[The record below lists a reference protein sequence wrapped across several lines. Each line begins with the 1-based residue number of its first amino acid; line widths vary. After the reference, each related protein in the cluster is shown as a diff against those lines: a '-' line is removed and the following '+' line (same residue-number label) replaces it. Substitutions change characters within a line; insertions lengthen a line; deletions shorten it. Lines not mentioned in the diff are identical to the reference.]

1 MSRGHIVVVSGDL
14 VTTSLAGNA
23 GFAFGDEEARIS
35 AFGKFWQIHKAE
47 GFSAEFLE
55 AAEGSDLLA
64 QILDA
69 RGITSAAEAK
79 TFLDTDL
86 YTPTGPMELPDVDKA
101 IVRITEAIEKGQR
114 ITVYGDYDVDGVTGT
129 SVLLTVL
136 RKLGA
141 QVDFYIPNRAGEG
154 YGLNLKA
161 VSILASKQRTKL
173 IISCDCGVSN
183 FAEIQ
188 FAKSLGVDTVVLDH
202 HTMPEMLP
210 PAVGI
215 VHPKRLPED
224 HPLFHLPGVGV
235 AYKVCEALLIDR
247 GMPEEVPLLLDYV
260 TLGMIADLV
269 PLIREN
275 RYLVKVGLPVL
286 VNSARPGIQA
296 LLAQVKKSD
305 DTDLVGFGLAPRINA
320 VGRLADAKIAVD
332 LLTTED
338 EEYAD
343 KLARQL
349 QTDNLRRQELCEE
362 IFAKA
367 EMLISRK
374 LDLERDKCIAI
385 YDEGWHH
392 GVVGIV
398 ASRLVEKY
406 HRPVFIGELDPSEG
420 IVKGSARS
428 IDAIDL
434 YEVLKHNDH
443 LLAKYGGHKM
453 AAGFTVD
460 AEKAEAL
467 CRGLTDTCN
476 RMLIDK
482 PLQATVKID
491 MQVQPGA
498 VTEQMAKQLT
508 KLAPFGMW
516 NKKPTLCMKALT
528 CVGTRVLGK
537 DGKHHRVMLEDPQTH
552 TTFESVMWNTRGIV
566 PTERQIVDAVFTPEI
581 NVFNNRE
588 RLQLVLCD
596 WRDSQSIVFAPA
608 PKSAL
613 VPDAV
618 PQKKQAGFE
627 DYAPPR
633 PNVVAEAVSSNAN
646 SGKPMATSPNSFG
659 AASSTPSG
667 AVSTSSSETMS
678 VASSGSNSVNS
689 SEAVSMAPSGSKSAS
704 SSESMSGSVSESKLA
719 DNASAGASAPD
730 PETIASNRDFSSYST
745 KLIWKDLRNHTKA
758 ADILVKAVEKLGG
771 NVAIFAES
779 SPKQLAFQFV
789 DRIVVGQ
796 KQHLIIW
803 QLPPSSIVFQELLA
817 SSGAQNVY
825 LVGVPEDDDAY
836 EPNSFLKKLY
846 GLVKY
851 AVNKKDGQV
860 EGEKLAAVLAS
871 TKMSVALGLTILK
884 KVNLIDWFS
893 EAGFINLDLLGPA
906 TGNAEELPEFKQLV
920 LSLKAAKEFRDWCL
934 SASMKEVQLALMPN
948 QIGLGSQADELELL
962 QSDDEE
968 EMEQRNEYPIGQEQV
983 GEVKPSA

>member
-1 MSRGHIVVVSGDL
+1 M
-14 VTTSLAGNA
+14 TTSLAGTT
-23 GFAFGDEEARIS
+23 GFAGGDEEARIS
-35 AFGKFWQIHKAE
+35 ALGKFWQIHPKPQ
-47 GFSAEFLE
+47 FTPDFID
-55 AAEGSDLLA
+55 AADGSTLLA
-64 QILDA
+64 QILNA
-69 RGITSAAEAK
+69 RGVLQAEEAK
-79 TFLDTDL
+79 TFLNTDL
-86 YTPTGPMELPDVDKA
+86 YTATGPMELPDVDKA
-101 IVRITEAIEKGQR
+101 VIRISEAIGKGQR
-114 ITVYGDYDVDGVTGT
+114 ITIYGDYDVDGVTGT

-141 QVDFYIPNRAGEG
+141 EVDFYIPNRASEG

-161 VSILASKQRTKL
+161 VSILASKHRTKL

-188 FAKSLGVDTVVLDH
+188 FAKSLGVDTLVLDH

-215 VHPKRLPED
+215 VHPKRLHEE

-235 AYKVCEALLIDR
+235 AYKVCEALLLDK
-247 GMPEEVPLLLDYV
+247 GMPEEIPLLLDYV

-275 RYLVKVGLPVL
+275 RYLVKIGLPVL

-320 VGRLADAKIAVD
+320 VGRLADAKIAVE

-338 EEYAD
+338 EDYAD

-362 IFAKA
+362 IYAKA
-367 EMLISRK
+367 EMMISKK

-385 YDEGWHH
+385 YDQGWHH

-406 HRPVFIGELDPSEG
+406 NRPVFIGELDPAEG
-420 IVKGSARS
+420 TVKGSARS

-443 LLAKYGGHKM
+443 LLTKYGGHKM
-453 AAGFTVD
+453 AAGFTVE

-482 PLQATVKID
+482 PLKATVKID
-491 MQVQPGA
+491 IQVEPA
-498 VTEQMAKQLT
+498 IVNEQMAKHLT

-516 NKKPTLCMKALT
+516 NKKPTLCMKSVT
-528 CVGTRVLGK
+528 CVSTRILGK
-537 DGKHHRVMLEDPQTH
+537 DGKHHRVTLEDTQSN
-552 TTFESVMWNTRGIV
+552 TTFECVMWNTRGNV
-566 PTERQIVDAVFTPEI
+566 PADRQVVDAVFTPEI
-581 NVFNNRE
+581 NMFNNRE
-588 RLQLVLCD
+588 RLQLVLSD
-596 WRDSQSIVFAPA
+596 WRDSQTMVFAPA
-608 PKSAL
+608 PQAA
-613 VPDAV
+613 VIPTAV
-618 PQKKQAGFE
+618 PMKKVVGIA
-627 DYAPPR
+627 DYAPSK
-633 PNVVAEAVSSNAN
+633 PNVVAEA
-646 SGKPMATSPNSFG
+646 
-659 AASSTPSG
+659 
-667 AVSTSSSETMS
+667 
-678 VASSGSNSVNS
+678 
-689 SEAVSMAPSGSKSAS
+689 
-704 SSESMSGSVSESKLA
+704 
-719 DNASAGASAPD
+719 
-730 PETIASNRDFSSYST
+730 IASVDFAPASEDFTPGRDFSSQSS
-745 KLIWKDLRNHTKA
+745 KLVWKDLRNHAKA
-758 ADILVKAVEKLGG
+758 AEILAKAVEKLGN
-771 NVAIFAES
+771 NVSIFAEN
-779 SPKQLAFQFV
+779 SPKQAPFEFV
-789 DRIVVGQ
+789 DRMTVGL
-796 KQHLIIW
+796 KQHLIVW
-803 QLPPSSIVFQELLA
+803 QTPPSNIVFQELLT
-817 SSGAQNVY
+817 SSGAQTIY
-825 LVGVPEDDDAY
+825 LVSVPESEDAY
-836 EPNSFLKKLY
+836 DSSAFLKKLF

-860 EGEKLAAVLAS
+860 EGEKLASVLGA

-893 EAGFINLDLLGPA
+893 ESGFINLDLLGPA

-920 LSLKAAKEFRDWCL
+920 LSLKAAKEFKDWCS
-934 SASMKEVQLALMPN
+934 SASLKEIQLAVMPN
-948 QIGLGSQADELELL
+948 HIGLGSQADALEIL

-968 EMEQRNEYPIGQEQV
+968 EMEQANEYPSGQEQV

>member
-1 MSRGHIVVVSGDL
+1 MSMRHIVLLSGDL
-14 VTTSLAGNA
+14 VTTSLANTA
-23 GFAFGDEEARIS
+23 GFAGGDEQARLS
-35 AFGKFWQIHKAE
+35 AFGKFWQIHPNSQ
-47 GFSAEFLE
+47 FTPDFIE
-55 AAEGSDLLA
+55 AADGSTLLA
-64 QILDA
+64 QILHA
-69 RGITSAAEAK
+69 RGVLQTEEAK
-79 TFLDTDL
+79 TFLNTDL
-86 YTPTGPMELPDVDKA
+86 YTATDPMELPDVDKA
-101 IVRITEAIEKGQR
+101 VVRISEAIGKGQH

-141 QVDFYIPNRAGEG
+141 NVDFYIPNRASEG

-161 VSILASKQRTKL
+161 VSILASKHRTKL

-188 FAKSLGVDTVVLDH
+188 FAKSLGVDTLVLDH

-215 VHPKRLPED
+215 VHPKRLHEE

-235 AYKVCEALLIDR
+235 AYKVCEALLIDKN
-247 GMPEEVPLLLDYV
+247 MPEEVPLLLDYV

-275 RYLVKVGLPVL
+275 RYLVKIGLPVL

-338 EEYAD
+338 EDYAD

-362 IFAKA
+362 IYTKA
-367 EMLISRK
+367 ELMISKK
-374 LDLERDKCIAI
+374 LDLDQDKCIAI

-406 HRPVFIGELDPSEG
+406 NRPVFIGELDPVDG

-434 YEVLKHNDH
+434 YEVLKNNDH

-453 AAGFTVD
+453 AAGFTVE
-460 AEKAEAL
+460 AGKAEAL

-482 PLQATVKID
+482 PLKATVKID
-491 MQVQPGA
+491 IEVDSA
-498 VTEQMAKQLT
+498 TVNEQMAKLLT

-516 NKKPTLCMKALT
+516 NKKPTLCMKSVT
-528 CVGTRVLGK
+528 CVGTRILGK
-537 DGKHHRVMLEDPQTH
+537 DGKHHRVMLEDTVSH
-552 TTFESVMWNTRGIV
+552 TTFECVMWNTRGNV
-566 PTERQIVDAVFTPEI
+566 PMDRQVVDAVFTPEI

-588 RLQLVLCD
+588 RLQLILSD
-596 WRDSQSIVFAPA
+596 WRDSKAMVFAPPPKPAAA
-608 PKSAL
+608 PNTVPTQKSVGIA
-613 VPDAV
+613 DYS
-618 PQKKQAGFE
+618 PQKQ
-627 DYAPPR
+627 
-633 PNVVAEAVSSNAN
+633 NVVAEATANGSAGFSRQGTPVST
-646 SGKPMATSPNSFG
+646 GATSM
-659 AASSTPSG
+659 ASPSGSTPSTSTP
-667 AVSTSSSETMS
+667 STST
-678 VASSGSNSVNS
+678 
-689 SEAVSMAPSGSKSAS
+689 PSTLTSTTSTPSTLTPSTSTTSARTT
-704 SSESMSGSVSESKLA
+704 SESAL
-719 DNASAGASAPD
+719 
-730 PETIASNRDFSSYST
+730 PEDFTPNRDFTAQSS
-745 KLIWKDLRNHTKA
+745 KLVWKDLRNHVKA
-758 ADILVKAVEKLGG
+758 VEILSKAVEKLGN
-771 NVAIFAES
+771 NVSIFAEN
-779 SPKQLAFQFV
+779 SPKQLAFEFV
-789 DRIVVGQ
+789 DRMTVGR
-796 KQHLIIW
+796 KQHLIVW
-803 QLPPSSIVFQELLA
+803 QTPPSSIVFQELLTT
-817 SSGAQNVY
+817 SGAQTIY
-825 LVGVPEDDDAY
+825 LVSVPESEDAY
-836 EPNSFLKKLY
+836 DSSAFLKKLF
-846 GLVKY
+846 GLVKF

-860 EGEKLAAVLAS
+860 EGEKLASVLGA

-920 LSLKAAKEFRDWCL
+920 LSLKAAKEFKDWCS
-934 SASMKEVQLALMPN
+934 SASLKEIQLAVMPN
-948 QIGLGSQADELELL
+948 HIGLGSQADALESF

-968 EMEQRNEYPIGQEQV
+968 EMEQANEYPSGQEQV

>member
-1 MSRGHIVVVSGDL
+1 MSCGHIDVVSGDL
-14 VTTSLAGNA
+14 VTTSLASNA
-23 GFAFGDEEARIS
+23 GFAFGDEKARLS
-35 AFGKFWQIHKAE
+35 ALGKFWQIHEAGE
-47 GFSAEFLE
+47 ISAEFLD
-55 AAEGSDLLA
+55 AAEGSPLLA
-64 QILDA
+64 QILHA
-69 RGITSAAEAK
+69 RGVAEPGEVK
-79 TFLDTDL
+79 TFLNTDV
-86 YTPTGPMELPDVDKA
+86 YTATGPMELPDVDKA
-101 IVRITEAIEKGQR
+101 IIRITEAIEKGQR

-141 QVDFYIPNRAGEG
+141 EVDFYIPNRAGEG

-161 VSILASKQRTKL
+161 VSILASKHRTKL

-188 FAKSLGVDTVVLDH
+188 FAKSLGVDTLVLDH
-202 HTMPEMLP
+202 HSMPEMLP

-247 GMPEEVPLLLDYV
+247 GMPDEVPLLLDYV

-275 RYLVKVGLPVL
+275 RYLVKVGLPIL

-320 VGRLADAKIAVD
+320 VGRLADAKIAVE

-338 EEYAD
+338 EDYAD

-362 IFAKA
+362 IFTRA
-367 EMLISRK
+367 ELLISRK
-374 LDLERDKCIAI
+374 IDLERDKCIAI

-406 HRPVFIGELDPSEG
+406 HRPVFIGELDPGEG

-434 YEVLKHNDH
+434 YEVLKNNDH
-443 LLAKYGGHKM
+443 LLTKYGGHKM
-453 AAGFTVD
+453 AAGFTVE
-460 AEKAEAL
+460 AGKAEAL

-476 RMLIDK
+476 RMLVDK

-491 MQVQPGA
+491 MQVQPSS
-498 VTEQMAKQLT
+498 VTEQMAKLLT

-516 NKKPTLCMKALT
+516 NKKPTLCMKSLV

-537 DGKHHRVMLEDPQTH
+537 DGKHHRVMLEDSETH
-552 TTFESVMWNTRGIV
+552 NTFECVMWNTRGIV
-566 PTERQIVDAVFTPEI
+566 PVERQVVDAVFTPEI

-596 WRDSQSIVFAPA
+596 WRDSQSMVFAPA
-608 PKSAL
+608 AKT
-613 VPDAV
+613 AV
-618 PQKKQAGFE
+618 VSNTTPVKDTSGVTESLEAK
-627 DYAPPR
+627 
-633 PNVVAEAVSSNAN
+633 PNVVAESLLAEDFTLPAGIAKVAAQK
-646 SGKPMATSPNSFG
+646 GG
-659 AASSTPSG
+659 AADNEQIG
-667 AVSTSSSETMS
+667 A
-678 VASSGSNSVNS
+678 
-689 SEAVSMAPSGSKSAS
+689 
-704 SSESMSGSVSESKLA
+704 
-719 DNASAGASAPD
+719 
-730 PETIASNRDFSSYST
+730 RDFSSYST
-745 KLIWKDLRNHTKA
+745 KLVWKDLRNHTKA
-758 ADILVKAVEKLGG
+758 PDILAKAMEKLGS
-771 NVAIFAES
+771 NVSIFAES

-789 DRIVVGQ
+789 DRITVGR
-796 KQHLIIW
+796 KQHLIVW
-803 QLPPSSIVFQELLA
+803 QIPPSNVVFQELLA
-817 SSGAQNVY
+817 SSGAQNIY
-825 LVGVPEDDDAY
+825 LVGAPEDEDVY
-836 EPNSFLKKLY
+836 EPNVFLKKLY

-884 KVNLIDWFS
+884 KVNLIDWFA
-893 EAGFINLDLLGPA
+893 EAGFINLDLVGSA

-920 LSLKAAKEFRDWCL
+920 LSLKAAKEFRDWCS
-934 SASMKEVQLALMPN
+934 SASLKEVQLAVMPN
-948 QIGLGSQADELELL
+948 QIGLGSQADALELL
-962 QSDDEE
+962 QSDDED
-968 EMEQRNEYPIGQEQV
+968 EMEHTNEYPIGQEQV
-983 GEVKPSA
+983 G

>member
-1 MSRGHIVVVSGDL
+1 MGCVSGDP
-14 VTTSLAGNA
+14 VTTSLASSA
-23 GFAFGDEEARIS
+23 GFAFGDEKSRLS
-35 AFGKFWQIHKAE
+35 ASGKFWQVHEASEIN
-47 GFSAEFLE
+47 AEFLE
-55 AAEGSDLLA
+55 AADGSPLLA
-64 QILDA
+64 HILNA
-69 RGITSAAEAK
+69 RGVVSHEEAK
-79 TFLDTDL
+79 SFLNTDL
-86 YTPTGPMELPDVDKA
+86 YTATGPMELPDVDRA
-101 IVRITEAIEKGQR
+101 VVRITEAIEKGQR

-141 QVDFYIPNRAGEG
+141 EVDFYIPNRAGEG

-161 VSILASKQRTKL
+161 VSILASKHRTKL

-188 FAKSLGVDTVVLDH
+188 FAKSLGVDTLVLDH
-202 HTMPEMLP
+202 HSMPEMLP

-247 GMPEEVPLLLDYV
+247 GMPDEVPLLLDYV

-275 RYLVKVGLPVL
+275 RYLVKIGLPIL

-362 IFAKA
+362 IFTKA
-367 EMLISRK
+367 ELFISRK

-406 HRPVFIGELDPSEG
+406 HRPVFIGELDPAEG

-434 YEVLKHNDH
+434 YEVLKNNDH
-443 LLAKYGGHKM
+443 LLSKYGGHKM
-453 AAGFTVD
+453 AAGFTVE
-460 AEKAEAL
+460 AGKAEAL

-491 MQVQPGA
+491 IEVQPST
-498 VTEQMAKQLT
+498 VNEQLAKLLT

-516 NKKPTLCMKALT
+516 NKKPTLCMKALV
-528 CVGTRVLGK
+528 CSGTRVLGK
-537 DGKHHRVMLEDPQTH
+537 DGKHHRVMLEDTQTH
-552 TTFESVMWNTRGIV
+552 TTFECVMWNTRGIV
-566 PTERQIVDAVFTPEI
+566 PTDRQVVDAVFTPEI

-596 WRDSQSIVFAPA
+596 WRDSHAITLSSAPHVSSSLSSASASPTSPSSTSA
-608 PKSAL
+608 PSAQIPNVVSL
-613 VPDAV
+613 DLPTVARESSPA
-618 PQKKQAGFE
+618 K
-627 DYAPPR
+627 
-633 PNVVAEAVSSNAN
+633 PNVVAEAL
-646 SGKPMATSPNSFG
+646 
-659 AASSTPSG
+659 G
-667 AVSTSSSETMS
+667 AVDFTPE
-678 VASSGSNSVNS
+678 
-689 SEAVSMAPSGSKSAS
+689 SA
-704 SSESMSGSVSESKLA
+704 
-719 DNASAGASAPD
+719 
-730 PETIASNRDFSSYST
+730 RDFSAHSS
-745 KLIWKDLRNHTKA
+745 KLVWKDLRGHTKA
-758 ADILVKAVEKLGG
+758 ADILAKAVEKLGS
-771 NVAIFAES
+771 NVSIFAES

-789 DRIVVGQ
+789 DRMTVGR
-796 KQHLIIW
+796 KQHLIVW
-803 QLPPSSIVFQELLA
+803 QIPPSNVVFQELLA
-817 SSGAQNVY
+817 SSGAQNIY
-825 LVGVPEDDDAY
+825 LVGVPEDEDAY
-836 EPNSFLKKLY
+836 EPNVFLKKLY

-860 EGEKLAAVLAS
+860 EGEKLASVLAS

-893 EAGFINLDLLGPA
+893 ESGFINLDLLGPA
-906 TGNAEELPEFKQLV
+906 TGNAEELPEFKQLL

-934 SASMKEVQLALMPN
+934 SASLKEVQLAVVPN
-948 QIGLGSQADELELL
+948 QIGLGSQADALELL

-968 EMEQRNEYPIGQEQV
+968 EMEQTNEYPLGQDHPGQ
-983 GEVKPSA
+983 VKPTA

>member
-1 MSRGHIVVVSGDL
+1 MTISVANSA
-14 VTTSLAGNA
+14 S
-23 GFAFGDEEARIS
+23 FAEGDEQARLS
-35 AFGKFWQIHKAE
+35 ALGKFWQFQAAPDFE
-47 GFSAEFLE
+47 PGFVD
-55 AAEGSDLLA
+55 AADGSELLA
-64 QILDA
+64 HILNA
-69 RGITSAAEAK
+69 RGVAKTDEAK
-79 TFLDTDL
+79 SFLNTEL
-86 YTPTGPMELPDVDKA
+86 YQPTSPMELPDVDKA
-101 IVRITEAIEKGQR
+101 VMRITEAIAKGQR

-141 QVDFYIPNRAGEG
+141 VVDFYIPNRAGEG

-161 VSILASKQRTKL
+161 VSILASKHRTKL

-188 FAKSLGVDTVVLDH
+188 FAKSLGVDTLVLDH

-215 VHPKRLPED
+215 VHPKRLHEE

-235 AYKVCEALLIDR
+235 AYKVCEALLIDK

-275 RYLVKVGLPVL
+275 RYLVKIGLPVL

-320 VGRLADAKIAVD
+320 VGRLADARIAVE
-332 LLTTED
+332 LLTTPD
-338 EEYAD
+338 EEVAD

-362 IFAKA
+362 IYAKA
-367 EMLISRK
+367 EVMIATR
-374 LDLERDKCIAI
+374 LDMERDRCIAI

-406 HRPVFIGELDPSEG
+406 HRPVFIGELDRSEG

-434 YEVLKHNDH
+434 YQVLKHNDH
-443 LLAKYGGHKM
+443 LLVKFGGHKM

-460 AEKAEAL
+460 ADKADAL

-476 RMLIDK
+476 RLLIDT
-482 PLQATVKID
+482 PLKATIKID
-491 MQVQPGA
+491 VQVAPSS
-498 VTEQMAKQLT
+498 VNEQMAKLLT

-516 NKKPTLCMKALT
+516 NKKPTLCMRSLS
-528 CVGTRVLGK
+528 CLSTRVLGK
-537 DGKHHRVMLEDPQTH
+537 DGKHHRVMLEDPQSGMN
-552 TTFESVMWNTRGIV
+552 FECVMWNTRGNV
-566 PTERQIVDAVFTPEI
+566 PADKQIIDAVFTPEI
-581 NVFNNRE
+581 NAFNNKE
-588 RLQLVLCD
+588 RLQLVLSD
-596 WRDSQSIVFAPA
+596 WRDSNTRVFAPA
-608 PKSAL
+608 PLSVSA
-613 VPDAV
+613 PSAV
-618 PQKKQAGFE
+618 PVKKTMGIADFVPQSGLAAGL
-627 DYAPPR
+627 
-633 PNVVAEAVSSNAN
+633 
-646 SGKPMATSPNSFG
+646 G
-659 AASSTPSG
+659 AASRAGLNSGPQPGSG
-667 AVSTSSSETMS
+667 ARPQLEPGAPQSGPDPGPQSSPGAGPQSE
-678 VASSGSNSVNS
+678 VNASSRNDSPTATGAGLSLPDTSP
-689 SEAVSMAPSGSKSAS
+689 AATQDRAS
-704 SSESMSGSVSESKLA
+704 S
-719 DNASAGASAPD
+719 DFTP
-730 PETIASNRDFSSYST
+730 PRDFSATSS
-745 KLIWKDLRNHTKA
+745 KLIWKDLRNHSKA
-758 ADILVKAVEKLGG
+758 AEILAKAIEKLGA
-771 NVAIFAES
+771 NVSIFAEN
-779 SPKQLAFQFV
+779 SPRQAAFEFV
-789 DRIVVGQ
+789 DRMTVGR
-796 KQHLIIW
+796 KQHLIVW
-803 QLPPSSIVFQELLA
+803 QTPPSSMVFQELL
-817 SSGAQNVY
+817 SQSGAQTIY
-825 LVGVPEDDDAY
+825 LVGISENDDSFD
-836 EPNSFLKKLY
+836 SSLFLKKLF

-851 AVNKKDGQV
+851 AVNKKDGQAH
-860 EGEKLAAVLAS
+860 GEKLAAVLGS

-893 EAGFINLDLLGPA
+893 EDGFINLDLLGPA

-920 LSLKAAKEFRDWCL
+920 LSLKAAKEFKEWCS
-934 SASMKEVQLALMPN
+934 SASLKEIQLAVMPN
-948 QIGLGSQADELELL
+948 HIGLGSQADALELL

-968 EMEQRNEYPIGQEQV
+968 EMEQSNEYPSGQEQIGTV
-983 GEVKPSA
+983 RPSA

>member
-1 MSRGHIVVVSGDL
+1 M
-14 VTTSLAGNA
+14 TTSLAGTA
-23 GFAFGDEEARIS
+23 GFAGGDEQARLS
-35 AFGKFWQIHKAE
+35 ALGKFWQIYPTSQ
-47 GFSAEFLE
+47 FTPDFID
-55 AAEGSDLLA
+55 AADGSTLLA
-64 QILDA
+64 QILHA
-69 RGITSAAEAK
+69 RGVLQAEEAK
-79 TFLDTDL
+79 TFLNTDL
-86 YTPTGPMELPDVDKA
+86 YTATGPMELPDVDKA
-101 IVRITEAIEKGQR
+101 VVRISEAIGKGQH

-129 SVLLTVL
+129 SVLVTVL

-141 QVDFYIPNRAGEG
+141 DVDFYIPNRATEG
-154 YGLNLKA
+154 YGLNIKA
-161 VSILASKQRTKL
+161 VSILASKHRTKL

-183 FAEIQ
+183 FAEIKL
-188 FAKSLGVDTVVLDH
+188 AKSLGVDTLVLDH

-215 VHPKRLPED
+215 VHPKRLHEE

-235 AYKVCEALLIDR
+235 AYKVCEALLIDKN
-247 GMPEEVPLLLDYV
+247 MPEEVPSLLDYV

-275 RYLVKVGLPVL
+275 RYLVKIGLPIL
-286 VNSARPGIQA
+286 INSARPGIQA

-338 EEYAD
+338 EDYAD

-362 IFAKA
+362 IYSKA
-367 EMLISRK
+367 ESMISRK
-374 LDLERDKCIAI
+374 LDLDQDKCIAI

-406 HRPVFIGELDPSEG
+406 NRPVFIGELDPVEG

-453 AAGFTVD
+453 AAGFAVEAD
-460 AEKAEAL
+460 KAEAL

-482 PLQATVKID
+482 PLKATVKID
-491 MQVQPGA
+491 IEVEPA
-498 VTEQMAKQLT
+498 TVNEQMAKLLT

-516 NKKPTLCMKALT
+516 NKKPTLCMKSVT
-528 CVGTRVLGK
+528 CVATRILGK
-537 DGKHHRVMLEDPQTH
+537 DGKHHRVTLEDTQTNK
-552 TTFESVMWNTRGIV
+552 TFECVMWNTRGNV
-566 PTERQIVDAVFTPEI
+566 PNDRQVIDAVFTPEI

-588 RLQLVLCD
+588 RLQLVLSD
-596 WRDSQSIVFAPA
+596 WRDSNTMV
-608 PKSAL
+608 
-613 VPDAV
+613 
-618 PQKKQAGFE
+618 
-627 DYAPPR
+627 YAPPPQIKAIPNAIPTR
-633 PNVVAEAVSSNAN
+633 KTTGISDYTPSKVNVVAEAPAGETASEESSIQ
-646 SGKPMATSPNSFG
+646 G
-659 AASSTPSG
+659 
-667 AVSTSSSETMS
+667 TSSATT
-678 VASSGSNSVNS
+678 
-689 SEAVSMAPSGSKSAS
+689 
-704 SSESMSGSVSESKLA
+704 
-719 DNASAGASAPD
+719 SAPTKT
-730 PETIASNRDFSSYST
+730 PEDFTPNRDFTSQSS
-745 KLIWKDLRNHTKA
+745 KLVWKDLRNHVKA
-758 ADILVKAVEKLGG
+758 VEILSKAVEKLGT
-771 NVAIFAES
+771 NVSIFAEN
-779 SPKQLAFQFV
+779 SPKQLAFEFV
-789 DRIVVGQ
+789 DRMTVGR
-796 KQHLIIW
+796 KQHLIVW
-803 QLPPSSIVFQELLA
+803 QTPPSNIVFQELLVT
-817 SSGAQNVY
+817 SGAQTIY
-825 LVGVPEDDDAY
+825 LVSVPESEDAY
-836 EPNSFLKKLY
+836 DSNVFLKKLF
-846 GLVKY
+846 GLVKF

-860 EGEKLAAVLAS
+860 EGEKLASVLGV

-920 LSLKAAKEFRDWCL
+920 LSLKAAKEFKDWCS
-934 SASMKEVQLALMPN
+934 SASLKEIQLAVMPN
-948 QIGLGSQADELELL
+948 HIGLGSQADALESF

-968 EMEQRNEYPIGQEQV
+968 EMEQTNEYPSGQEQV

>member
-1 MSRGHIVVVSGDL
+1 MSRGHIIVVSGEL

-23 GFAFGDEEARIS
+23 GFASGDEEARLS

-47 GFSAEFLE
+47 GFSPEFL
-55 AAEGSDLLA
+55 AAADGSDLLA
-64 QILDA
+64 HILQA
-69 RGITSAAEAK
+69 RGITSSEEAK

-86 YTPTGPMELPDVDKA
+86 YPSTGPMELPDVDRA

-161 VSILASKQRTKL
+161 VSILASKHRTKL

-188 FAKSLGVDTVVLDH
+188 FAKSLGVDTLVLDH

-247 GMPEEVPLLLDYV
+247 GLPEEVPLLLDYV

-275 RYLVKVGLPVL
+275 RYLVKIGLPVL

-443 LLAKYGGHKM
+443 FLAKYGGHKM
-453 AAGFTVD
+453 AAGFTVE

-491 MQVQPGA
+491 MQVPPTA
-498 VTEQMAKQLT
+498 VTEQMAKQLAR
-508 KLAPFGMW
+508 LAPFGMW
-516 NKKPTLCMKALT
+516 NKKPTLCMKALI

-566 PTERQIVDAVFTPEI
+566 PVERQVVDAVFTPEI

-588 RLQLVLCD
+588 RLQLILCD
-596 WRDSQSIVFAPA
+596 WRDSQSMVFAPA

-613 VPDAV
+613 IPDAV
-618 PQKKQAGFE
+618 AAKKTPGFE

-633 PNVVAEAVSSNAN
+633 ADATRLNAAPPSSAAGLDAAPRATPAPGLNAAASRPNVVAEA
-646 SGKPMATSPNSFG
+646 
-659 AASSTPSG
+659 ASSSGTFARPVESQAISTESVPSSK
-667 AVSTSSSETMS
+667 VS
-678 VASSGSNSVNS
+678 SSGSVTQGQEGTPS
-689 SEAVSMAPSGSKSAS
+689 S
-704 SSESMSGSVSESKLA
+704 
-719 DNASAGASAPD
+719 
-730 PETIASNRDFSSYST
+730 RDFTSYST

-779 SPKQLAFQFV
+779 SAKQLAFQYV
-789 DRIVVGQ
+789 DRITVGQ
-796 KQHLIIW
+796 KQHLIVW
-803 QLPPSSIVFQELLA
+803 QIPPSSVVFQELLA

-825 LVGVPEDDDAY
+825 LVGVPEDEDAY
-836 EPNSFLKKLY
+836 EPNAFLKKLY

-851 AVNKKDGQV
+851 AINKKDGQV
-860 EGEKLAAVLAS
+860 EGEKLASVLAS

>member
-1 MSRGHIVVVSGDL
+1 MSCGHIDVVSGDL
-14 VTTSLAGNA
+14 VTTSLASNA
-23 GFAFGDEEARIS
+23 GFAFGDEKARLS
-35 AFGKFWQIHKAE
+35 ALGKFWQIHEAGE
-47 GFSAEFLE
+47 ISAEFLE
-55 AAEGSDLLA
+55 AAEGSQLLA
-64 QILDA
+64 QILQA
-69 RGITSAAEAK
+69 RGIADPGEVK
-79 TFLDTDL
+79 TFLNTDL
-86 YTPTGPMELPDVDKA
+86 YTATGPMELPDVDKA
-101 IVRITEAIEKGQR
+101 IIRITEAIEKGQR

-141 QVDFYIPNRAGEG
+141 EVDFYIPNRAGEG

-161 VSILASKQRTKL
+161 VSILASKHRTKL

-188 FAKSLGVDTVVLDH
+188 FAKSLGVDTLVLDH
-202 HTMPEMLP
+202 HSMPEMLP

-247 GMPEEVPLLLDYV
+247 NMPDEVPLLLDYV

-275 RYLVKVGLPVL
+275 RYLVKVGLPIL

-320 VGRLADAKIAVD
+320 VGRLADAKIAVE

-338 EEYAD
+338 EDYAD

-362 IFAKA
+362 IFARA
-367 EMLISRK
+367 ELLISRK
-374 LDLERDKCIAI
+374 IDLERDKCIAI

-406 HRPVFIGELDPSEG
+406 HRPVFIGELDPAEG

-434 YEVLKHNDH
+434 YEVLKNNDH

-453 AAGFTVD
+453 AAGFTVE
-460 AEKAEAL
+460 AGKAEAL

-476 RMLIDK
+476 RMLVDK

-491 MQVQPGA
+491 MQVQPSS
-498 VTEQMAKQLT
+498 VTEQMAKLLT

-516 NKKPTLCMKALT
+516 NKKPTLCMKSLV
-528 CVGTRVLGK
+528 CVGTRILGK
-537 DGKHHRVMLEDPQTH
+537 DGKHHRVMLEDTETH
-552 TTFESVMWNTRGIV
+552 STFECVMWNTRGIV
-566 PTERQIVDAVFTPEI
+566 PGERQIVDAVFTPEI

-596 WRDSQSIVFAPA
+596 WRDSQSMVFAPA
-608 PKSAL
+608 PQATVVSNTTPVKNAMDGPVSSKPSAMAEPMASKPN
-613 VPDAV
+613 VMA
-618 PQKKQAGFE
+618 
-627 DYAPPR
+627 APTASK
-633 PNVVAEAVSSNAN
+633 PNVVAEAI
-646 SGKPMATSPNSFG
+646 SGDD
-659 AASSTPSG
+659 STPPAG
-667 AVSTSSSETMS
+667 GNKGTAQTVDAEEHDQPS
-678 VASSGSNSVNS
+678 V
-689 SEAVSMAPSGSKSAS
+689 
-704 SSESMSGSVSESKLA
+704 
-719 DNASAGASAPD
+719 
-730 PETIASNRDFSSYST
+730 RDFSSYSA
-745 KLIWKDLRNHTKA
+745 KLVWKDLRNHTKA
-758 ADILVKAVEKLGG
+758 ADILAKAVEKLGSS
-771 NVAIFAES
+771 VSIFAES

-789 DRIVVGQ
+789 DRMSVSR
-796 KQHLIIW
+796 KQHLIVW
-803 QLPPSSIVFQELLA
+803 QIPPSNVVFQELLA
-817 SSGAQNVY
+817 SSGAQNIY
-825 LVGVPEDDDAY
+825 LVGTQEDDDVY
-836 EPNSFLKKLY
+836 EPNAFLKKLY

-851 AVNKKDGQV
+851 AINKKDGQV
-860 EGEKLAAVLAS
+860 EGEKLASVLAS

-884 KVNLIDWFS
+884 KVNLIDWFA
-893 EAGFINLDLLGPA
+893 EAGYINLDLVGPA

-920 LSLKAAKEFRDWCL
+920 LSLKAAKEFRDWCS
-934 SASMKEVQLALMPN
+934 SASLKEVQLAVMPN
-948 QIGLGSQADELELL
+948 QIGLGSQADALELL
-962 QSDDEE
+962 QSDDED
-968 EMEQRNEYPIGQEQV
+968 EMEHTNEYPIGQEQV
-983 GEVKPSA
+983 GQVKPSA